1 MATASKSLSLPV
13 SAQSSEHISLQADP
27 TSVRAEPNPRRPLR
41 KYKFTARGRN
51 FTQSVAV
58 LPDYHVLVATQRSGS
73 TITEHTAD
81 LRFIDPRPVGI
92 RKIATPFLYAGIAAT
107 VLALLDIALSLEA
120 PAVASGLGGW
130 FAALGL
136 SSLAL
141 GCFGLC
147 IYLTTESLVFLSVHG
162 RARVISIVGR
172 VGTIRRANE
181 CAADIAKQIGLVESE
196 YQKTPQ
202 KYLRDEMREHFR
214 LHEEHVL
221 SDEQYDDA
229 KGRILK
235 AHG

>member
-1 MATASKSLSLPV
+1 MAAASKSVSLPV
-13 SAQSSEHISLQADP
+13 SEASCEHISLQADP
-27 TSVRAEPNPRRPLR
+27 TSVRSEPNPRRPLR
-41 KYKFTARGRN
+41 KYKFTASGRN

-58 LPDYHVLVATQRSGS
+58 LQDYHVLVATQRSGAS
-73 TITEHTAD
+73 VQEHTAD
-81 LRFIDPRPVGI
+81 LRFVDPTPVGI
-92 RKIATPFLYAGIAAT
+92 RKIALPFLYAGIAAT
-107 VLALLDIALSLEA
+107 VLALVAIGMSLKLPE
-120 PAVASGLGGW
+120 VSSGFGGW

-136 SSLAL
+136 GSLAL

-147 IYLTTESLVFLSVHG
+147 VYLTTESLVFLSVHG

-172 VGTIRRANE
+172 VGTIRRAGE
-181 CAADIAKQIGLVESE
+181 CATDIVKQIASVQTE